1 VPVDT
6 GNVRIT
12 VRLGDRVRAAEAAN
26 AFADEVV
33 AFSRSD
39 PLLGGRIVSHALP
52 PPEAASPPRRL
63 LEAAALFVGIL
74 LGIAFSVLLE
84 RGRPRVRSW
93 RDLSRVTGYPVVGRI
108 PRSRTLKQ
116 RPLSALNEPRT
127 GSAFRILRA
136 NLEPQLRDGGVDLV
150 VVSSPAPSDGKTT
163 TAALLSEALG
173 RLGMRVLLV
182 DADLRRPGLGRL
194 LDSRDNGGL
203 SAVLRGRM
211 TLDEAIMRGWAD
223 GVWVLPTVQDP
234 EAGDLLSRRF
244 QEIYEEAREQF
255 DIVVVDTP
263 PILATDDART
273 LATMAKGILLVV
285 SAGTLTSAVNESVL
299 AVEALN
305 APLMGI
311 VGNRFKDS
319 RTPYYY

>member
-1 VPVDT
+1 
-6 GNVRIT
+6 
-12 VRLGDRVRAAEAAN
+12 
-26 AFADEVV
+26 
-33 AFSRSD
+33 
-39 PLLGGRIVSHALP
+39 
-52 PPEAASPPRRL
+52 
-63 LEAAALFVGIL
+63 
-74 LGIAFSVLLE
+74 
-84 RGRPRVRSW
+84 
-93 RDLSRVTGYPVVGRI
+93 
-108 PRSRTLKQ
+108 
-116 RPLSALNEPRT
+116 
-127 GSAFRILRA
+127 
-136 NLEPQLRDGGVDLV
+136 VDLV
-150 VVSSPAPSDGKTT
+150 VVTSPAPSDGKTT

-182 DADLRRPGLGRL
+182 DADLRRPGLGRML
-194 LDSRDNGGL
+194 ETSGEGGL
-203 SAVLRGRM
+203 SAVLRGRR
-211 TLDEAIMRGWAD
+211 TLDEAIIPGWAD

-244 QEIYEEAREQF
+244 AEIYEEAREQF

-263 PILATDDART
+263 PVLATDDART